1 MAPRFESVREDPAAA
16 GGGIVQHPLQCQD
29 STKLRKVSEI
39 SRMVAILELYSTI
52 VGKYA
57 ETCPEGGGESAVPLP
72 TRCRV
77 PSWNRFAHLH
87 HLRQI
92 ATARLEKAI
101 IMDDTP
107 RQLFQTS
114 SNV

>member
-16 GGGIVQHPLQCQD
+16 RGGIVQHPLQCQD

-57 ETCPEGGGESAVPLP
+57 ETCPEGGGGNLLY
-72 TRCRV
+72 
-77 PSWNRFAHLH
+77 RFQRGAGFLLGIGLH
-87 HLRQI
+87 
-92 ATARLEKAI
+92 TFI
-101 IMDDTP
+101 I
-107 RQLFQTS
+107 S
-114 SNV
+114 VK